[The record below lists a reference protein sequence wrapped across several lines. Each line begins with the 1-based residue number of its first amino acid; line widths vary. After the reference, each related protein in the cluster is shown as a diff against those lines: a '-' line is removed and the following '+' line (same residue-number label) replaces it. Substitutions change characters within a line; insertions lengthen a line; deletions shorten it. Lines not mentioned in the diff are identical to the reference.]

1 MPCMTNNAFT
11 TVPRGVDSGG
21 GGGDGGYASP
31 LDLRWG
37 DGVYNH
43 PPGFAG
49 NRDIWI
55 FVGIFKPTSMSKYL
69 KYHVPVLLEC
79 ENAKIF

>member
-1 MPCMTNNAFT
+1 MGGMHP
-11 TVPRGVDSGG
+11 PRFKVGG
-21 GGGDGGYASP
+21 GGWCVQSSP
-31 LDLRWG
+31 P
-37 DGVYNH
+37 
-43 PPGFAG
+43 PPGFSDEKKISAG

>member
-1 MPCMTNNAFT
+1 MA
-11 TVPRGVDSGG
+11 
-21 GGGDGGYASP
+21 GGDGYASP

-43 PPGFAG
+43 PPGFSDEKKISAG

-69 KYHVPVLLEC
+69 FKVL
-79 ENAKIF
+79 FTSTVRM